1 MIDDRYKPSKEEKSS
16 ILEYLRSL
24 TPLISSQSSEISR
37 LETLDRYYWREYLH
51 HKKIYMAQRKHLSQ
65 STPPAQSDFLIEDVE
80 IPVTFKHVETATA
93 FYSQLFLGQYPIFQP
108 VSQPAFVQVNEAL
121 EAVYIDHA
129 VQGKWAG
136 NGIKFLRDV
145 VKYNKGFLEVVWD
158 EKNTFSAVVDPVQG
172 MKREAKVWEGNRLN
186 WLNAYNSF
194 YDYRVDPSELQEYG
208 EFAGYSE
215 IWSYVRL
222 KQEYAK
228 LGKNTLAPI
237 SDYIGN
243 RGMLGI
249 RNVGSDYY
257 TPDVTISLD
266 TANRGFN
273 WSSFFGSSSSIA
285 AADSNKIKAAGIS
298 KTFYC
303 RLVPKDLN
311 LKVPEA
317 GTPQIWKFVVYG
329 DQLFSVKRQSN
340 AHDWLPVIIGQL
352 HSDSTGSQAKSI
364 GELVTPFQQAETGLL
379 AAKISSSRRALTDRA
394 IYNPYFLSDAV
405 VNNPTP
411 NAKLKIRNHA
421 YNTSLDNVYRPIP
434 YEDRAAAGYLQ
445 DIGVLDRMANDSI
458 GINDALQGQ
467 FVRGNKSLHEF
478 ESIMGNA
485 SARLELGAQFLE
497 SHAFGPVKEI
507 LKVNVLQY
515 QKSVPLWNAQQGSYT
530 EIPMEDIR
538 QSGFGYKLASG
549 LNPAAKLLGLDFLK
563 EYLTMVAQIPQ
574 YQQKVD
580 ITKLANYIIS
590 LSTNVDLNQ
599 FNYTPEEMQ
608 AMQQQAVAQQAAL
621 EAAKGGATGVP
632 ENVG

>member
-24 TPLISSQSSEISR
+24 SPLLSSYSSEISR
-37 LETLDRYYWREYLH
+37 LESIDRYYWREYLH
-51 HKKIYMAQRKHLSQ
+51 HKKLHISSRKHLQQ
-65 STPPAQSDFLIEDVE
+65 SSSPAQSDFLIEDVE

-108 VSQPAFVQVNEAL
+108 VSQPTFVDINEAL
-121 EAVYIDHA
+121 EAIYIDHA
-129 VQGKWAG
+129 SQGKWGG
-136 NGIKFLRDV
+136 NGIKFLRDA

-158 EKNTFSAVVDPVQG
+158 TRNTFSAVLDPVQG
-172 MKREAKVWEGNRLN
+172 MKRENKVWEGNRLN
-186 WLNAYNSF
+186 WLNAYNTF
-194 YDYRVDPSELQEYG
+194 FDYRVDPSELQEYG

-237 SDYIGN
+237 ADYIGN
-243 RGMLGI
+243 KGRIGI
-249 RNVGSDYY
+249 FDGSDYY
-257 TPDVTISLD
+257 VPDITISLD
-266 TANRGFN
+266 TANRAFSWGH
-273 WSSFFGSSSSIA
+273 FFGESSSVA
-285 AADSNKIKAAGIS
+285 GMDNNKIKSAGFA
-298 KTFYC
+298 KTYYC
-303 RLVPKDLN
+303 RIVPKDLN

-329 DQLFSVKRQSN
+329 DLLFSVQRQSN
-340 AHDWLPVIIGQL
+340 AHDWLPIIVGQL
-352 HSDSTGSQAKSI
+352 HSDSTGDQAKSL
-364 GELVTPFQQAETGLL
+364 GELVAPFQQAETGLL
-379 AAKISSSRRALTDRA
+379 AAKLSSSRRALTDRA

-411 NAKLKIRNHA
+411 NAKLKIRNHS

-445 DIGVLDRMANDSI
+445 DIGILDRMANDSA

-497 SHAFGPVKEI
+497 SHAFSPVKEI
-507 LKVNVLQY
+507 LKVNILQY
-515 QKSVPLWNAQQGSYT
+515 QKSVPLWNPQQGAYT
-530 EIPMEDIR
+530 EIPMEEIR
-538 QSGFGYKLASG
+538 KSGFGYKLASG

-599 FNYTPEEMQ
+599 FNYTPEQIE
-608 AMQQQAVAQQAAL
+608 AMNQQAVAQ
-621 EAAKGGATGVP
+621 EAAMAAAAGGAPGGAQ
-632 ENVG
+632 NAS